1 MIWGLVFETIH
12 FTSEFLEVKM
22 QIKVNSESDLAVLMI
37 FFRSSHK
44 LNLNKNC

>member
-1 MIWGLVFETIH
+1 MSWGLVFGTIH

-22 QIKVNSESDLAVLMI
+22 QIKVNSESYLAVLMI
-37 FFRSSHK
+37 SIRSSHK